1 MRDRVP
7 PSAAPAFPPPPAC
20 LASSRLDKDSFLE
33 SADCRSPAIVRRF
46 KSSVDAA
53 RGMYRSPSFNFH
65 FLRFDPLLLLPLF
78 EVGVIVAGVDI
89 AVEFPV
95 LLLVLVGV
103 LSAIASASS
112 SAKRASPPD
121 SVCVRA
127 SVFMFTFFPITPPFR
142 SPADCFCF
150 RNCDADPIEF
160 SSVDVAAIFHFR
172 NELSDLVSPLPLL
185 LLLVVEVVVL
195 LVLLLLLVVVGVVV
209 LLSLL
214 SCWGERRELS
224 AAPRDESF
232 FWLGREP
239 GSVDA
244 FQVVRMRLRKPLPSP
259 SSP

>member
-1 MRDRVP
+1 VSVAVLKAWALIEMRDRVP
-7 PSAAPAFPPPPAC
+7 PSATPAFPPPPPPPAC

-65 FLRFDPLLLLPLF
+65 FLRFDPLLLLLPLLF
-78 EVGVIVAGVDI
+78 EMGVVVVGVDVGVAV
-89 AVEFPV
+89 VFPV
-95 LLLVLVGV
+95 LLLLMLVGV
-103 LSAIASASS
+103 LSARASASS

-142 SPADCFCF
+142 SPSDCFCF

-172 NELSDLVSPLPLL
+172 NELSDLVSPLLL
-185 LLLVVEVVVL
+185 LLVVVEVVVL
-195 LVLLLLLVVVGVVV
+195 LLVLLLVVVGVVV
-209 LLSLL
+209 LESLLSLL
-214 SCWGERRELS
+214 SC
-224 AAPRDESF
+224 
-232 FWLGREP
+232 
-239 GSVDA
+239 
-244 FQVVRMRLRKPLPSP
+244 
-259 SSP
+259 